1 VLRSCLP
8 EKTYLE
14 HQDPQEESLICTN
27 VNIFALVHTF
37 CTIVKIYWSV
47 VVFEKIVDAVK
58 EKNNRLL
65 QGTLQSR
72 YPYDNICP
80 CQINVIGV
88 H

>member
-1 VLRSCLP
+1 MFARKNL
-8 EKTYLE
+8 
-14 HQDPQEESLICTN
+14 PQEDSLICTN